1 MSGYLRVLFSFKYR
15 QVNKSLCRPNVRQDC
30 QLFLCYTQ
38 YLVLLCIRSFLFLSR
53 TTEFGLEKFG
63 LEQTIVNLGAFIP
76 G

>member
-15 QVNKSLCRPNVRQDC
+15 QVNKSLCRPNVRQGC

-53 TTEFGLEKFG
+53 TIESKKFG
-63 LEQTIVNLGAFIP
+63 LEQTRVNLGAFIP